1 MAIDIPLEL
10 DSGPITWVKAE
21 IESALFRALDGIAQL
36 RIAPGVE
43 QRNAVRAELH
53 QVSGALE
60 LVGIEGLAVLVQ
72 EFERHFGPN
81 VEVVS
86 PEALD
91 LVDRGCRRLLSH
103 LKEMISGSPPVPLR
117 FISEYLALGKLH
129 QAKYGPADL
138 FFPDLSRRPA
148 KLNNGDVPEPS
159 RMPAFLLRQRRDFQ
173 HGLLQWLRGSDAGL
187 DQMRRVIADIEA
199 AYPLPSQRSFWWAT
213 HALLEATHGG
223 FVEPSTALKQL
234 MARVDLQVRRFVEGS
249 TRVADR
255 LRREVLYHVARAR
268 NGHALV
274 DEVKALYELDV
285 LVPKRIPREI
295 DVVALQPAIA
305 HLTSIVNRCKDAW
318 ASHTA
323 GRSTALQKL
332 RDVTAELPAACDAL
346 QMPDFSSLGRGIA
359 SAANSAVED
368 KNVGEDLSIE
378 LATSLIL
385 IETAIEHVAAL
396 PSSFRTQVERA
407 VQRLSYAVSNA
418 PIPPELRAE
427 TEANSLT
434 RLAQEKQTIAQV
446 AREIRANMRLV
457 EQALDAVFR
466 DRNALEELKP
476 VPALLGQVSGA
487 MRMLGWN
494 DANELLSKTTDRLI
508 ASVHQDAAMS
518 AQDIDSLADVL
529 AGLSFYVDVRERRE
543 RDADAVLI
551 GLKRRFLGEES
562 GEIDS
567 SEDDGSVEASL
578 AERQRMLRPLA
589 KALNDSPERL
599 ELRDSLR
606 STLQGV
612 RQDAELL
619 SDPGLSKAS
628 NEALRLLDGD
638 TTESGALTAAV
649 AAVVGAA
656 AELPPTSAN
665 TSRLVESAPD
675 ERDTGLLE
683 IFVEEAVEVV
693 EAVRLEHQALSH
705 QQDRRDLVV
714 DIRRAFHTLKGSGR
728 MVGQN
733 RLAEVAWRVEQV
745 LNGALEG
752 ERNITEPELHLI
764 DAAVGHFKEWVTALA
779 NRQVVNIDVS
789 LLDPLIAKCSP
800 IASIA
805 AVGVAPVA
813 AAIEPIA
820 HATADAF
827 PVITD
832 VSAASDESIGATR
845 AADLAIHPED
855 LDTQLAHE
863 VNSLREIADN
873 ESAAD
878 LPQLEAAH
886 EIDVPVA
893 AFAPNQALA
902 DDAPEPHFDD
912 VVTMLGAD
920 NDEITVLGV
929 SVSRALFSILT
940 DETRVHLQTLDYELA
955 LMQFDTSLPPSDPM
969 VRASHTLCGIHRT
982 AGFLEIGDFAGMLE
996 SALMAVRRSG
1006 RPPSAISTIASAV
1019 RSLRTATLRLQAHSP
1034 ISQEEQV
1041 DLQRSRVQLQAIIA
1055 ETGHN
1060 DLGVEV
1066 ELLEQTRA
1074 EEHALSTPAHAPVV
1088 FKFAPEL
1095 PNVSPPPVVAV
1106 ATTEVVSASGSPVAE
1121 EIGEPSLAPR
1131 ALVAI
1136 ASGETTSNFIDAS
1149 TGVAEPPKVVETP
1162 EAVMH
1167 APVAPSLPLAPE
1179 VDAKALVAE
1188 PEPTVPTV
1196 APMLEPPAS
1205 QSSLPELQTMSL
1217 APPEAPLSPEIS
1229 ASPTTS
1235 TVPFVISAL
1244 AGAFVAATASKTLA
1258 EPYAVPLAM
1267 PITPSFLGD
1276 SPTLVRDAGD
1286 PLAEVRDDIDVQV
1299 LPIFLEEAQELFP
1312 RASGHVT
1319 SWRHDANNPAH
1330 SDDLKRTLHTLKGS
1344 ARMAGAMR
1352 LGELAHLLETRLV
1365 DVTGAPTSAVFDSF
1379 DEYLDDIA
1387 FILERLTRNEI
1398 DSVLPRFAAAA
1409 PRSDQAQTTDA
1420 AVPFDD
1426 EIVGAA
1432 APALVDI
1439 ATNDAS
1445 IAPVSPTRSLADL
1458 AQSLAVR
1465 PQHALGAASAAGAT
1479 AATAANLEP
1488 AASAF
1493 LRVRSD
1499 AIEQLADE
1507 SGEISIHRAR
1517 IEAEMR
1523 GLKSGLLDLT
1533 ASVVR
1538 LRGQLREI
1546 EIQGESQIQSRLDQE
1561 SDFDPLEF
1569 DRYTR
1574 FQELT
1579 RGLAESVNDVATV
1592 QQSLLKN
1599 LADADT
1605 ALSSQTRLSR
1615 SVQLRLQTLRT
1626 VPFSSLSDRLYRV
1639 LRQTAKELKK
1649 RANLDIRGGRIEID
1663 RSVLERLTPV
1673 LEHLVRNA
1681 LAHGIET
1688 DASRKDQGKPEIGE
1702 LTLSAR
1708 QQGNEVVIS
1717 LTDDGGGIPLDRV
1730 RARAIERGMIGSR
1743 DELTEARLLEVIFQP
1758 SFSTAD
1764 QITAVAGRGIGMDV
1778 VRNEVAA
1785 LGGRVEVQTSRNVG
1799 ATFTLSV
1806 PLTLAVTQVLMVA
1819 VGKAVY
1825 GVPSSLIEQVRQLSI
1840 KDRTAAMQSGTL
1852 DHGGRK
1858 IAYRRFGEL
1867 IRGPHD
1873 TSAPHAA
1880 PVMILKAG
1888 ETMAAVEVDRILG
1901 NQEVV
1906 AKPYGPQLARV
1917 PGMAGLTVL
1926 ADGRIALLL
1935 NPLNLMLALDSGDT
1949 ERRQLATASVALA
1962 PAPMSMAPMAPVA
1975 PNQMATVPPAVE
1987 VAPVA
1992 SVVHALVVEPV
2003 ESPSAVEAFA
2013 HPAPETPILVA
2024 DAAAALVVPEV
2035 HDAPKVPPVTLF
2047 DASSVG
2053 QPEVA
2058 PPPLEGSLVAES
2070 PAVVEA
2076 PPVVVAPAASAP
2088 IVALV
2093 AAAPLKAAEMAPNFT
2108 EPRRLPPLMQE
2119 PVAVPYTPTVL
2130 VVDDSLTVRKI
2141 TSRLLEREGYKA
2153 LTAKD
2158 GLDALTILADAN
2170 PDVILL
2176 DIEMPRMDGF
2186 EFTKTIKAD
2195 SRQSHIPIIMITS
2208 RTAEKHRSHAMELG
2222 VNEYVG
2228 KPYQDENLMALVAKY
2243 AGKPT

>member
-21 IESALFRALDGIAQL
+21 IENALFRALEGIRQL
-36 RIAPGVE
+36 RSAPSAE
-43 QRNAVRAELH
+43 HRNAVRAELH

-72 EFERHFGPN
+72 EFEKHFGN
-81 VEVVS
+81 DVEVVS

-103 LKEMISGSPPVPLR
+103 LKEMVSGSPPVPLR
-117 FISEYLALGKLH
+117 FISEYLALGKLRRS
-129 QAKYGPADL
+129 KFGPADL

-148 KLNNGDVPEPS
+148 KLNNGDAPEPS

-173 HGLLQWLRGSDAGL
+173 HGLLQWLRGSEAGL
-187 DQMRRVIADIEA
+187 AQMRQVISEIEA

-213 HALLEATHGG
+213 HALLEATHTG

-268 NGHALV
+268 NGNALV

-285 LVPKRIPREI
+285 LVPKRVPREI
-295 DVVALQPAIA
+295 DIVALQPAIT
-305 HLTSIVNRCKDAW
+305 HLAAIVARCKDAW
-318 ASHTA
+318 ASYTSGRTA
-323 GRSTALQKL
+323 ALQKL
-332 RDVTAELPAACDAL
+332 RDTAAELPSACDAL
-346 QMPDFSSLGRGIA
+346 QMPDFSSLGRGIS
-359 SAANSAVED
+359 SAAVSAVEN
-368 KNVGEDLSIE
+368 KNVGDDLSIE

-385 IETAIEHVAAL
+385 IETAIEHIAAL
-396 PSSFRTQVERA
+396 PTSFRTQVERA
-407 VQRLSYAVSNA
+407 VQRLSYAMSNA
-418 PIPPELRAE
+418 PIPTELRAE

-434 RLAQEKQTIAQV
+434 RLAQEKQTISQV

-466 DRNALEELKP
+466 DRTATDELKP

-494 DANELLSKTTDRLI
+494 EANELLSKTTDRLI
-508 ASVHQDAAMS
+508 ESVGHQAALS
-518 AQDIDSLADVL
+518 TQDIDSLADVL

-543 RDADAVLI
+543 RDADAILL
-551 GLKRRFLGEES
+551 GLKRRFLGET
-562 GEIDS
+562 GAAADGVDD
-567 SEDDGSVEASL
+567 EDSVEASL
-578 AERQRMLRPLA
+578 ADRQRMLRPMTMA
-589 KALNDSPERL
+589 FNDAPDRI

-619 SDPGLSKAS
+619 SDQTLSKAS
-628 NEALRLLDGD
+628 NEALRLLDDDAGQP
-638 TTESGALTAAV
+638 EALTAAV
-649 AAVVGAA
+649 AAVVGTV
-656 AELPPTSAN
+656 AELPPTSAE
-665 TSRLVESAPD
+665 TSRLMESDSEAL
-675 ERDTGLLE
+675 DTGLLD
-683 IFVEEAVEVV
+683 IFVEEAIEVV
-693 EAVRLEHQALSH
+693 QAIRTDHQALLL
-705 QQDRRDLVV
+705 QRDRRDLLIDV
-714 DIRRAFHTLKGSGR
+714 RRAFHTLKGSGR
-728 MVGQN
+728 MVGQTQ
-733 RLAEVAWRVEQV
+733 LAEVAWRVEGV
-745 LNGALEG
+745 LNAALET
-752 ERNITEPELHLI
+752 ERSVTEPELSLI
-764 DAAVGHFKEWVTALA
+764 GAAAQLFSGWVDTLRDEHRVAIDVGALDGLIAQCSPPAAPVTMTTAPPSPALIPASSQTAPPHATGTAAVPAALA
-779 NRQVVNIDVS
+779 Q
-789 LLDPLIAKCSP
+789 
-800 IASIA
+800 A
-805 AVGVAPVA
+805 A
-813 AAIEPIA
+813 
-820 HATADAF
+820 T
-827 PVITD
+827 
-832 VSAASDESIGATR
+832 VSAVTPLVPDL
-845 AADLAIHPED
+845 AADGAD
-855 LDTQLAHE
+855 LDAQLSQA
-863 VNSLREIADN
+863 VDSLREIWGT
-873 ESAAD
+873 EPHTD
-878 LPQLEAAH
+878 LPALD
-886 EIDVPVA
+886 DVHDIELAPVIEPSRRLHDHIPLVHPVEN
-893 AFAPNQALA
+893 FAPDFAATPDA
-902 DDAPEPHFDD
+902 DPDSDD
-912 VVTMLGAD
+912 MH
-920 NDEITVLGV
+920 VLGV

-982 AGFLEIGDFAGMLE
+982 AGFVEIGDFAGLLE
-996 SALMAVRRSG
+996 SALMSIRRSG
-1006 RPPSAISTIASAV
+1006 RPPAAVSTIASAV
-1019 RSLRTATLRLQAHSP
+1019 RSLRTATLRLQAQSP
-1034 ISQEEQV
+1034 LSPEEHA
-1041 DLQRSRVQLQAIIA
+1041 DLERSRLQLHAILA
-1055 ETGHN
+1055 QTGN
-1060 DLGVEV
+1060 NNLGVEI
-1066 ELLEQTRA
+1066 ELLEQTHA
-1074 EEHALSTPAHAPVV
+1074 EERALALPVV
-1088 FKFAPEL
+1088 EFADTAPGMVPVPTALAVPVVE
-1095 PNVSPPPVVAV
+1095 PTPIPTSDVPASPPPTTRSIEVVAPLTMAVVAAAAVVRAPEQAPAPVSEV
-1106 ATTEVVSASGSPVAE
+1106 ATPVLPSIANTITSPEIRPAALPATVSEPVALPPDVSARSPAPERSPAPIAPAVSAFAPVAATAVSASASKAIATPPVFAPAVTPVNLT
-1121 EIGEPSLAPR
+1121 GPSLAP
-1131 ALVAI
+1131 VH
-1136 ASGETTSNFIDAS
+1136 
-1149 TGVAEPPKVVETP
+1149 AE
-1162 EAVMH
+1162 
-1167 APVAPSLPLAPE
+1167 
-1179 VDAKALVAE
+1179 
-1188 PEPTVPTV
+1188 TV
-1196 APMLEPPAS
+1196 A
-1205 QSSLPELQTMSL
+1205 QSRR
-1217 APPEAPLSPEIS
+1217 A
-1229 ASPTTS
+1229 
-1235 TVPFVISAL
+1235 
-1244 AGAFVAATASKTLA
+1244 
-1258 EPYAVPLAM
+1258 
-1267 PITPSFLGD
+1267 D
-1276 SPTLVRDAGD
+1276 D
-1286 PLAEVRDDIDVQV
+1286 PLAEIHDDIDDQV

-1312 RASGHVT
+1312 RASTQVT
-1319 SWRHDANNPAH
+1319 AWRQDAHNPVH
-1330 SDDLKRTLHTLKGS
+1330 SDELKRTLHTLKGS

-1352 LGELAHLLETRLV
+1352 LGELAHSLETHLV
-1365 DVTGAPTSAVFDSF
+1365 DVAGAPSASMFDSF

-1387 FILERLTRNEI
+1387 FILERLTRNEK
-1398 DSVLPRFAAAA
+1398 DSILPRFAALAA
-1409 PRSDQAQTTDA
+1409 GAEPEQALELADFA
-1420 AVPFDD
+1420 DD
-1426 EIVGAA
+1426 EITYPAA
-1432 APALVDI
+1432 AKITDVVEAPAKVSANTTTSAPAPQRSVADI
-1439 ATNDAS
+1439 
-1445 IAPVSPTRSLADL
+1445 
-1458 AQSLAVR
+1458 AQSLAMIR
-1465 PQHALGAASAAGAT
+1465 PLPAT
-1479 AATAANLEP
+1479 AAATVSAADTAT
-1488 AASAF
+1488 AF

-1523 GLKSGLLDLT
+1523 GLKGGLLDLT

-1579 RGLAESVNDVATV
+1579 RGIAESVNDVATV

-1681 LAHGIET
+1681 LAHGIES
-1688 DASRKDQGKPEIGE
+1688 DASRKEQGKPDIGE
-1702 LTLSAR
+1702 LTLNAR

-1730 RARAIERGMIGSR
+1730 RSRAIERGMI
-1743 DELTEARLLEVIFQP
+1743 DANNELTDARLLEFIFQP
-1758 SFSTAD
+1758 SFSTAE

-1785 LGGRVEVQTSRNVG
+1785 LGGRVEVQTSRGVG

-1825 GVPSSLIEQVRQLSI
+1825 GVPSSLIEQVRQLPT
-1840 KDRTAAMQSGTL
+1840 KDRTAAMQSGLL

-1858 IAYRRFGEL
+1858 IAYRSFGEL
-1867 IRGPHD
+1867 IRAPHD
-1873 TSAPHAA
+1873 TGAPHAA
-1880 PVMILKAG
+1880 PVMVLKAG
-1888 ETMAAVEVDRILG
+1888 DVMAAIEVDRILG

-1949 ERRQLATASVALA
+1949 ERRQSVSAPAALA
-1962 PAPMSMAPMAPVA
+1962 PATPAQVPAAVAETVQVAPALPIVEELSVAHVPDGEVNTPSALVEVAAPPEPKLPVFVTEDAPILHVVKVPAPVA
-1975 PNQMATVPPAVE
+1975 AVTAVEAAVVSAPVFVETPVKVPVVAAPPAIAEVPIVVAPPPPAV
-1987 VAPVA
+1987 
-1992 SVVHALVVEPV
+1992 
-2003 ESPSAVEAFA
+2003 
-2013 HPAPETPILVA
+2013 
-2024 DAAAALVVPEV
+2024 
-2035 HDAPKVPPVTLF
+2035 
-2047 DASSVG
+2047 
-2053 QPEVA
+2053 VA
-2058 PPPLEGSLVAES
+2058 PPPLA
-2070 PAVVEA
+2070 
-2076 PPVVVAPAASAP
+2076 PVVTVVA
-2088 IVALV
+2088 V
-2093 AAAPLKAAEMAPNFT
+2093 APLKAPELAPIFT
-2108 EPRRLPPLMQE
+2108 APRRVPPVMPE

>member
-21 IESALFRALDGIAQL
+21 IESALFRALEGIAQL
-36 RIAPGVE
+36 RTAPSADL
-43 QRNAVRAELH
+43 RNAVRAELH

-72 EFERHFGPN
+72 EFERHFGAN

-305 HLTSIVNRCKDAW
+305 HLTGIVNRCKDAW

-332 RDVTAELPAACDAL
+332 RDITAELPAACDAL

-359 SAANSAVED
+359 SAANSAVEE

-385 IETAIEHVAAL
+385 IETAIEHIAAL
-396 PSSFRTQVERA
+396 PSSFRIQVERA

-466 DRNALEELKP
+466 DRTALEELKP

-494 DANELLSKTTDRLI
+494 DANELLNKTTDRLI
-508 ASVHQDAAMS
+508 ESVYQDVAMS

-567 SEDDGSVEASL
+567 SADDGSVEASL

-599 ELRDSLR
+599 EIRDSLR

-656 AELPPTSAN
+656 AELPPTSAH
-665 TSRLVESAPD
+665 TSRLVESAPED
-675 ERDTGLLE
+675 RDTGLLE

-728 MVGQN
+728 MVGQTQ
-733 RLAEVAWRVEQV
+733 LAEVAWRVEQV

-764 DAAVGHFKEWVTALA
+764 DAAVGHFKVWVTALA
-779 NRQVVNIDVS
+779 NRQVVDIDVS
-789 LLDPLIAKCSP
+789 LLDPLIAKCSHHAP
-800 IASIA
+800 TA
-805 AVGVAPVA
+805 AVNLTPAVEPVPVAPLVRD
-813 AAIEPIA
+813 E
-820 HATADAF
+820 F
-827 PVITD
+827 PVI
-832 VSAASDESIGATR
+832 SDISMPSSEALGPALATNLSIN
-845 AADLAIHPED
+845 DED
-855 LDTQLAHE
+855 LDAQLAHA
-863 VNSLREIADN
+863 VNLLREMSDN
-873 ESAAD
+873 ESAAV
-878 LPQLEAAH
+878 LPQLQAAH
-886 EIDVPVA
+886 ETDNSAGLI
-893 AFAPNQALA
+893 APPEALEA
-902 DDAPEPHFDD
+902 QPSEPHFDD
-912 VVTMLGAD
+912 LAATHD
-920 NDEITVLGV
+920 SDSDEMSVLGV
-929 SVSRALFSILT
+929 GVSRALFSILT

-1006 RPPSAISTIASAV
+1006 RPPSTISTIASAV
-1019 RSLRTATLRLQAHSP
+1019 RALRTATLRLQAHSP
-1034 ISQEEQV
+1034 ISPEEQV
-1041 DLQRSRVQLQAIIA
+1041 DLQRSRLQLQAIIA

-1074 EEHALSTPAHAPVV
+1074 EEHALTASPPRVPVADMFVAEPRIEVTEPVV
-1088 FKFAPEL
+1088 SGVPSEVGSAAAESPTHEL
-1095 PNVSPPPVVAV
+1095 NVYPIASPSPQLTISSDTVITGIVETPPVVAEQPKPIES
-1106 ATTEVVSASGSPVAE
+1106 AEVVA
-1121 EIGEPSLAPR
+1121 
-1131 ALVAI
+1131 
-1136 ASGETTSNFIDAS
+1136 DD
-1149 TGVAEPPKVVETP
+1149 
-1162 EAVMH
+1162 
-1167 APVAPSLPLAPE
+1167 PVAPSALLTSQADAEALGTEPE
-1179 VDAKALVAE
+1179 LAE
-1188 PEPTVPTV
+1188 PTAVSKGAPT
-1196 APMLEPPAS
+1196 AA
-1205 QSSLPELQTMSL
+1205 QDQLPESPTPNL
-1217 APPEAPLSPEIS
+1217 ASPDVTLSPEIS
-1229 ASPTTS
+1229 TTRS
-1235 TVPFVISAL
+1235 TSLTPVVVSAL
-1244 AGAFVAATASKTLA
+1244 TGGLLAATSSKNTT
-1258 EPYAVPLAM
+1258 ESSYAVPRAM
-1267 PITPSFLGD
+1267 PAAPSFLD
-1276 SPTLVRDAGD
+1276 QSPPLLRDVGD
-1286 PLAEVRDDIDVQV
+1286 PLAEIHDDIDVQV

-1319 SWRHDANNPAH
+1319 SWRQDAKNPAH

-1365 DVTGAPTSAVFDSF
+1365 DVTGSPTSAVFDSF

-1387 FILERLTRNEI
+1387 FVLERLTRNEI
-1398 DSVLPRFAAAA
+1398 DSVLPRFAAAV
-1409 PRSDQAQTTDA
+1409 PRSDQTPAMDA
-1420 AVPFDD
+1420 AVSFDD
-1426 EIVGAA
+1426 EMVPAA
-1432 APALVDI
+1432 DPTLTDI
-1439 ATNDAS
+1439 AATDTS
-1445 IAPVSPTRSLADL
+1445 IALVSPTRSLAEL
-1458 AQSLAVR
+1458 AESLAVR
-1465 PQHALGAASAAGAT
+1465 PQHAFGAT
-1479 AATAANLEP
+1479 AATGTAAAAAANVEP
-1488 AASAF
+1488 TASAF

-1523 GLKSGLLDLT
+1523 GLKGGLLDLT

-1730 RARAIERGMIGSR
+1730 RARAVERGMIDDR
-1743 DELTEARLLEVIFQP
+1743 DELTDARLLEFIFQP
-1758 SFSTAD
+1758 SFSTAE

-1825 GVPSSLIEQVRQLSI
+1825 GVPSSLIEQVRQLPV
-1840 KDRTAAMQSGTL
+1840 KERTAAMQSGQL

-1858 IAYRRFGEL
+1858 IAFRSFGEL
-1867 IRGPHD
+1867 IRTPHD
-1873 TSAPHAA
+1873 TGAPHAA

-1888 ETMAAVEVDRILG
+1888 EAMAAVEVDRILG

-1935 NPLNLMLALDSGDT
+1935 NPLNLMLALDSGDA
-1949 ERRQLATASVALA
+1949 ERRHSVSTPASLV
-1962 PAPMSMAPMAPVA
+1962 PAPPPLAAAVPIQVATVQPPVEEVPVA
-1975 PNQMATVPPAVE
+1975 P
-1987 VAPVA
+1987 
-1992 SVVHALVVEPV
+1992 VVHAPVMEPLASPLVDQALTLPGPEL
-2003 ESPSAVEAFA
+2003 
-2013 HPAPETPILVA
+2013 PALIA
-2024 DAAAALVVPEV
+2024 
-2035 HDAPKVPPVTLF
+2035 
-2047 DASSVG
+2047 
-2053 QPEVA
+2053 EVA
-2058 PPPLEGSLVAES
+2058 PPAAVDNAHAPVAAPAAVVDAPAVTDALVDQPPVDRLVVAEP
-2070 PAVVEA
+2070 PAIVEA
-2076 PPVVVAPAASAP
+2076 PPAVVPAAVP
-2088 IVALV
+2088 TVTLV
-2093 AAAPLKAAEMAPNFT
+2093 AVAMPKGAELASIFT
-2108 EPRRLPPLMQE
+2108 EPRRAPPVIQE